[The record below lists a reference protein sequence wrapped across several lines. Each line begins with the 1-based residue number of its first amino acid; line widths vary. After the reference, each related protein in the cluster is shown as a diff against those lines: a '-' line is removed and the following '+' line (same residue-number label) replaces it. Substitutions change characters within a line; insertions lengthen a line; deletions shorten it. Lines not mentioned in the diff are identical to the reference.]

1 MVKYNNN
8 RPCINCKVRGPQNF
22 VYNEIQAELCCIQCG
37 AIQTNVNYQFLY
49 GDTMAFTNPVHSVRH
64 CGVDSTSHDRAAKK
78 GELDRQG
85 EIFRRMNQR
94 FCKDELSTD
103 RREKK
108 VDEFAEILSWSDRGL
123 NGHESRV
130 TIKAKHFFITNEL
143 LRRRRPTRQTI
154 AATLIISKRECGDFV
169 DVDSVA
175 KLLAMDDLGS
185 HVLSVCKI
193 LKLSHRSRIEQN
205 IPGFVTRL
213 GFPYRYTKY
222 ISKLFNRYSKENGS
236 LASNTIMALILKRFY
251 DTNKAKSKFN
261 EDIVDLEYISNM
273 TGSSVTTIKAYMTN
287 GCSTIYKK
295 QPKRQREDDI
305 SSNKKIKV

>member
-1 MVKYNNN
+1 M
-8 RPCINCKVRGPQNF
+8 NCKVRGPQNF
-22 VYNEIQAELCCIQCG
+22 VYDEKRAELCCIQCG
-37 AIQTNVNYQFLY
+37 AVQTNFNSQFLY

-78 GELDRQG
+78 GELDRQA
-85 EIFRRMNQR
+85 EIYRRMNQR
-94 FCKDELSTD
+94 FCKDEVSIE

-130 TIKAKHFFITNEL
+130 TIKAKHFFITNDL
-143 LRRRRPTRQTI
+143 LRRRRPARQTI

-175 KLLAMDDLGS
+175 KTLAMDDLGT

-193 LKLSHRSRIEQN
+193 LNLSHRSRIEQN

-213 GFPYRYTKY
+213 GFPYRYSKY

-251 DTNKAKSKFN
+251 DTNKAKSNFS
-261 EDIVDLEYISNM
+261 ESFVDLEYISNM

-295 QPKRQREDDI
+295 QPKRQREGDI